1 LHYWVELKPSRRYI
15 LRANGFEPPAYAIVK
30 PLEPPD
36 SHHLSSA
43 QGWLGLGNWRE
54 ARDDIQRIAPE
65 LRAHPDVLEVT
76 REIFAQAG
84 KWDMAAETAG
94 AVATL
99 KPQEPQ
105 AWIALA
111 YAIRRKTGGG
121 LEAAKNILAKAQK
134 EFPKEP
140 LIAYNLACYE
150 CQLGNKT
157 AATQWLQ
164 NAFATGPAKQLR
176 SMALDDRDLEPLW
189 PQIREGRNS

>member
-1 LHYWVELKPSRRYI
+1 MFPSLTVPQRPAQAANPQSNLHSQVELNRPAVYVG
-15 LRANGFEPPAYAIVK
+15 AQNGIEQPASVNMK

-54 ARDDIQRIAPE
+54 ARDDVQRIAPE
-65 LRAHPDVLEVT
+65 WRAHADVLEVT

-105 AWIALA
+105 SWIALA
-111 YAIRRKTGGG
+111 YAVRRKPGGG
-121 LEAAKNILAKAQK
+121 LAAAKAILAKAQK
-134 EFPKEP
+134 
-140 LIAYNLACYE
+140 
-150 CQLGNKT
+150 
-157 AATQWLQ
+157 
-164 NAFATGPAKQLR
+164 
-176 SMALDDRDLEPLW
+176 
-189 PQIREGRNS
+189 